1 MKKLILAAMAA
12 ATFIALPASS
22 VLSPAVS
29 AAPAP
34 AAKPFDLSV
43 ASIMRGPKLVGY
55 APDGIRWAG
64 DSKEFWFEWR
74 QIDDKETSTWV
85 ANAATGAS
93 RKLTEAERK
102 AAPSANA
109 EWDAARR
116 RAVFA
121 QGGDVVLVD
130 TVARSRRV
138 ITRLAGNEARPRFAK
153 NETHVS
159 FVRDNALFL
168 IPIGGDGEGGIVQL
182 FEAGPKRRDPPLSDA
197 QKMMREEEQKLLA
210 FVKKTAD
217 ERKERE
223 AKRDAEALPKLDLAE
238 GESVGDALL
247 SPDGEHVL
255 AVVRT
260 RATGSKT
267 ADVPNYITESSFP
280 EPIPTRNRVGD
291 PQDRDRLVSINLRT
305 KKVATGTLAL
315 LKTETKNA
323 DGKTE
328 TKEREA
334 RWSVMDVSP
343 DGKLIVAVVRAAD
356 NKDRWIVRV
365 DAETGA
371 ASVLFADHDDAWIRE
386 LFGSAGFLADGRTFW
401 FASEKTGWMHLY
413 SVDASAASPEAKALT
428 SGAWEVT
435 DVRLSADEK
444 TFYLT
449 TTEAGA
455 GERHLYAMPVTG
467 GARTRITTAV
477 GAHGSEVS
485 PDGATLATVYSA
497 GNKPPEVYVGPFANA
512 LAKRITTSPSA
523 EWQAAKWLD
532 PRVVMVPAR
541 DGVKVPARLYLPEDL
556 GAKRNPKKPAVIFVH
571 GAGYL
576 QNAHRYWSSYF
587 REYMFHHV
595 LASKGY
601 VVLDVDYRGSSG
613 YGRDWRTAIYRHM
626 GGKDLDDIVDGA
638 RYLAKEQGVDP
649 ARIGVYGG
657 SYGGFIT
664 LMGMFTTPGTFAAG
678 AALRPVTDW
687 AHYNHGYTA
696 NILNVPQA
704 DPEAYKKSS
713 PIYFAEG
720 LKGALLICHGVVDT
734 NVHFSDSVRLAQRL
748 IELRK
753 DNWELAMYP
762 VENHGFEEET
772 SWADE
777 YSRIL
782 KLFERE
788 LKH

>member
-1 MKKLILAAMAA
+1 MKKLLLVALAGSSLIAA
-12 ATFIALPASS
+12 APPA
-22 VLSPAVS
+22 
-29 AAPAP
+29 
-34 AAKPFDLSV
+34 PFDLSV

-55 APDGIRWAG
+55 APDSIRWAG

-74 QIDDKETSTWV
+74 KPGDTETSTWV
-85 ANAATGAS
+85 TNAATGEL
-93 RKLTEAERK
+93 RKLTDVERK

-109 EWDAARR
+109 DWDASRR
-116 RAVFA
+116 RAVFS

-130 TVARSRRV
+130 TVAKTRRV
-138 ITRLAGNEARPRFAK
+138 ITRTAGNETRVRFAK

-168 IPIGGDGEGGIVQL
+168 MPLSGEGEGGIVQL
-182 FEAGPKRRDPPLSDA
+182 YEAGPKRRDPVLTDA
-197 QKMMREEEQKLLA
+197 QKVMRDEEQKLLA

-217 ERKERE
+217 ERKARE
-223 AKRDAEALPKLDLAE
+223 EKRDAEALPKLDLAE
-238 GESVGDALL
+238 GETVSDAQL
-247 SPDGEHVL
+247 SPDGVHVF
-255 AVVRT
+255 AVISV

-267 ADVPNYITESSFP
+267 ADVSNYITESSYT
-280 EPIPTRNRVGD
+280 EPIPARNRVGD
-291 PQDRDRLVSINLRT
+291 TQDKNRLVVINLKT
-305 KKVATGTLAL
+305 KKTATATLAL
-315 LKTETKNA
+315 LKSETKTA
-323 DGKTE
+323 EGKTE
-328 TKEREA
+328 TKDRDA
-334 RWSVMDVSP
+334 RWSSP
-343 DGKLIVAVVRAAD
+343 EISGDGKIAVAIVRSAD
-356 NKDRWIVRV
+356 NKDRWFVKI

-371 ASVLFADHDDAWIRE
+371 GTSLLADHDDKWLRE
-386 LFGSAGFLADGRTFW
+386 IFGGIGFLADEHTLW
-401 FASEKTGWMHLY
+401 FTSEKPGYMHLFAM
-413 SVDASAASPEAKALT
+413 DASTASPEVRTLT
-428 SGAWEVT
+428 SGAWEIANVA
-435 DVRLSADEK
+435 LSVDRK

-455 GERHLYAMPVTG
+455 GERHLYSMSASG
-467 GARTRITTAV
+467 GPRTRLTAAV
-477 GAHGSEVS
+477 SAHASEVS

-497 GNKPPEVYVGPFANA
+497 GNKPPEVYVGPLAND
-512 LAKRITTSPSA
+512 LAKRVTTSPSA
-523 EWQAAKWLD
+523 EWLAGKWLD
-532 PRVVMVPAR
+532 PKVVMVTAR
-541 DGVKVPARLYLPEDL
+541 DGVKVPARLYRPEDL
-556 GAKRNPKKPAVIFVH
+556 GAKPHQKRPAVIFVH

-576 QNAHRYWSSYF
+576 QNVHRYWSSYY
-587 REYMFHHV
+587 REYMFHHL
-595 LASKGY
+595 LASRGY
-601 VVLDVDYRGSSG
+601 VVIDVDYRGSAG

-626 GGKDLDDIVDGA
+626 GGADLEDIVDSA
-638 RYLAKEQGVDP
+638 KYLAKEQGVDP
-649 ARIGVYGG
+649 NRIGVYGG

-687 AHYNHGYTA
+687 AHYNHGYTS
-696 NILNVPQA
+696 NILNVPQTDA
-704 DPEAYKKSS
+704 EAYKKSS

-777 YSRIL
+777 YSRIF

-788 LKH
+788 LKK